1 MPRRRS
7 PIVELANPLSF
18 HDAVAN
24 GIGRRRLA
32 SPAVEHPFW
41 GVVRE
46 RPEESSDD
54 SFLDSCRAF
63 AVRMPDHQFFSHGT
77 ALRLIGA
84 PTPSGASGEMHVAA
98 HRPSREPRTRGVV
111 GHRLQ
116 VRDSATLWVHG
127 LRVEHPVRA
136 WRQVGGRWSALALT
150 QIGDFLIGG
159 RRPLATV
166 EELRH
171 ELHVMGGTPALRAA
185 LVQLRVGSESPRET
199 ELRLI
204 LTGAGLPEPELN
216 VSIYGGYGEFVAR
229 LDLFYRRYRVAV
241 EYDGRQHAIDE
252 RQYRR
257 DSDRWDAI
265 RDEGI
270 LHVRILN
277 HHMRDGGRPAVSRV
291 RKALIARGW
300 QP

>member
-7 PIVELANPLSF
+7 PLVELADPLSF
-18 HDAVAN
+18 HDAVAQ
-24 GIGRRRLA
+24 GLGRRRLA

-46 RPEESSDD
+46 RPLESSDD
-54 SFLDSCRAF
+54 AFLDTCRAF
-63 AVRMPDHQFFSHGT
+63 AARMPDHQFFSHGT

-84 PTPSGASGEMHVAA
+84 PTPWGASGEIHVAA
-98 HRPSREPRTRGVV
+98 HRPAREPRTRGVV

-116 VRDSATLWVHG
+116 VRDSAALSVQG
-127 LRVEHPVRA
+127 MRVEHPVRA
-136 WRQVGGRWSALALT
+136 WRQVGSRWNALALT
-150 QIGDFLIGG
+150 QVGDFLVGG
-159 RRPLATV
+159 RRPLASV

-171 ELHVMGGTPALRAA
+171 ELDVMGGTPALRAA
-185 LVQLRVGSESPRET
+185 LVQVRVGSESPRET

-204 LTGAGLPEPELN
+204 LAGAGLPEPELN
-216 VSIYGGYGEFVAR
+216 VSIYGVRDEFVAR

-241 EYDGRQHAIDE
+241 EYDGLQHAMDE

-257 DSDRWDAI
+257 DAERWDAI

-277 HHMRDGGRPAVSRV
+277 HHMRDRGRSAVSRV
-291 RKALIARGW
+291 RKALLERGW
-300 QP
+300 RP

>member
-1 MPRRRS
+1 MPRRRT
-7 PIVELANPLSF
+7 PIVELADALSF
-18 HDAVAN
+18 HDAVAK

-32 SPAVEHPFW
+32 APAVEHPFW

-46 RPEESSDD
+46 RLEDPRDD

-63 AVRMPDHQFFSHGT
+63 AARMPDHQFFSHGT

-84 PTPSGASGEMHVAA
+84 PTPSGAADEIHVAA

-116 VRDSATLWVHG
+116 LRGCATLSVHG

-136 WRQVGGRWSALALT
+136 WRQAGQRWNALALT
-150 QIGDFLIGG
+150 QVGDFLIGG
-159 RRPLATV
+159 RRPLASV

-171 ELHVMGGTPALRAA
+171 ELDVMGGTPALRAA
-185 LVQLRVGSESPRET
+185 LAQLRVGSESPRET

-216 VSIYGGYGEFVAR
+216 VGIYDGSGAFVAR

-241 EYDGRQHAIDE
+241 EYDGRQHAVDE

-257 DSDRWDAI
+257 DADRWDAI

-270 LHVRILN
+270 LHVRVLS
-277 HHMRDGGRPAVSRV
+277 HHMRDRGRPAVSRV

-300 QP
+300 RP